1 MYQEALEKEFKL
13 REISFEPQ
21 VPLQIILS
29 CSIQI
34 ADHEAGWPGADS
46 TFAIPGAVEAKAV
59 FAFRADGES
68 RLAPATSPTFL
79 NIRLKQAKNR
89 IISPFF
95 RFPKKL
101 TR

>member
-1 MYQEALEKEFKL
+1 MKITITRGDIKILVTGFIK
-13 REISFEPQ
+13 
-21 VPLQIILS
+21 IIVS
-29 CSIQI
+29 N
-34 ADHEAGWPGADS
+34 
-46 TFAIPGAVEAKAV
+46 
-59 FAFRADGES
+59 
-68 RLAPATSPTFL
+68 PTFL